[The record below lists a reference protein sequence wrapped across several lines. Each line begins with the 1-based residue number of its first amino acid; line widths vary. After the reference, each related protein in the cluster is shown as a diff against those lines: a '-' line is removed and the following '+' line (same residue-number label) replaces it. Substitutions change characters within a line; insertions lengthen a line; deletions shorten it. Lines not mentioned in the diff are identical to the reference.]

1 MLFSSI
7 TFIYYFLPLTI
18 LLYYITPKKLKNVIL
33 LVSSLIFYFYGEQ
46 NPALIIACVLNYVL
60 ALLIGKSNFN
70 VKINEKPKV
79 KNINTEKLFLII
91 GIILNLLLLIYYKY
105 TNFFIDNINK
115 ILNTNTKYIS
125 VILPLGIS
133 FFTFQ
138 NISYLIDV
146 YRKEVP
152 PQKNIIKYATY
163 ITFFPQL
170 IAGPIV
176 RYQDVN
182 DQLENRKE
190 SFENFGKGAKR
201 FTIGLA
207 KKVLIANTIGEMCVI
222 LSQVTNKSVLL
233 YILQS
238 IGYTLQI
245 YFDFSGYSDMAIGL
259 ALFFGFYLKE
269 NFNYPLI
276 ANSITDFWRRWHISL
291 SSFFRDYIY
300 IPLGGN
306 RKGILKQILNI
317 FIVWTLTGF
326 WHGASWNF
334 VLWGMYF
341 FVFLII
347 EKLFL
352 KKYLKNGPISH
363 IYTLLVVLFS
373 FVIFNTESI
382 TDIANFAKS
391 LVGLNNLPF
400 ANFETVYYMKNYI
413 VILVIAIIS
422 ATPLFKNLI
431 QKFINEKD
439 MKIDTQNNKLKNKSA
454 IIVKNIITITE
465 PIIYTILLM
474 ACTASLISNSF
485 NPFIYFRF

>member
-7 TFIYYFLPLTI
+7 TFIYYYLPLTI

-176 RYQDVN
+176 RYETVAN
-182 DQLENRKE
+182 EIETRKE
-190 SFENFGKGAKR
+190 
-201 FTIGLA
+201 T
-207 KKVLIANTIGEMCVI
+207 
-222 LSQVTNKSVLL
+222 
-233 YILQS
+233 
-238 IGYTLQI
+238 
-245 YFDFSGYSDMAIGL
+245 
-259 ALFFGFYLKE
+259 
-269 NFNYPLI
+269 
-276 ANSITDFWRRWHISL
+276 
-291 SSFFRDYIY
+291 
-300 IPLGGN
+300 
-306 RKGILKQILNI
+306 
-317 FIVWTLTGF
+317 
-326 WHGASWNF
+326 
-334 VLWGMYF
+334 
-341 FVFLII
+341 
-347 EKLFL
+347 
-352 KKYLKNGPISH
+352 
-363 IYTLLVVLFS
+363 
-373 FVIFNTESI
+373 
-382 TDIANFAKS
+382 
-391 LVGLNNLPF
+391 
-400 ANFETVYYMKNYI
+400 
-413 VILVIAIIS
+413 
-422 ATPLFKNLI
+422 FK
-431 QKFINEKD
+431 D
-439 MKIDTQNNKLKNKSA
+439 
-454 IIVKNIITITE
+454 
-465 PIIYTILLM
+465 
-474 ACTASLISNSF
+474 SNQ
-485 NPFIYFRF
+485 